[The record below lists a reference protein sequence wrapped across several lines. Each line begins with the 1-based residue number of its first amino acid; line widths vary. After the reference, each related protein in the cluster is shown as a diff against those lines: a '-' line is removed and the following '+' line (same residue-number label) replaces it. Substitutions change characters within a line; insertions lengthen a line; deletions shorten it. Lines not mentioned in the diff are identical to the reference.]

1 MLKIKNNDI
10 YLTRGDEATIN
21 ISVPL
26 DDGTNYVFQTNDVVY
41 FTVKKKYSDTSPI
54 LRKEIH
60 FAQETEVAVLN
71 LTKSDTTLGGLKDVP
86 IKYVY
91 DISIN
96 AVKTIIGYDEDGAKY
111 FVIYPE
117 ASDDE

>member
-1 MLKIKNNDI
+1 MLRIDSGNI

-26 DDGTNYVFQTNDVVY
+26 DDGTNYKFQTEDVVY
-41 FTVKKKYSDTSPI
+41 FTVKKKYSDATPV
-54 LRKEIH
+54 LRKEIT
-60 FAQETEVAVLN
+60 FTEETEVAVLD
-71 LTKSDTTLGGLKDVP
+71 LTKVDTTLGDLKDTP
-86 IKYVY
+86 TKYVY

-111 FVIYPE
+111 FIIYPE

>member
-1 MLKIKNNDI
+1 MLRIDNGNI

-26 DDGTNYVFQTNDVVY
+26 EDGTNYKFEPEDVVY
-41 FTVKKKYSDTSPI
+41 FTIKKKYSDATPI

-60 FAQETEVAVLN
+60 FTEETEVAVLN
-71 LTKSDTTLGGLKDVP
+71 LTKVDTTLGDLKDMP

-96 AVKTIIGYDEDGAKY
+96 AVKTIIGYDENGAKY
-111 FVIYPE
+111 FVVYPE

>member
-1 MLKIKNNDI
+1 MLKIDEGNI

-21 ISVPL
+21 ITVPL
-26 DDGTNYVFQTNDVVY
+26 DDGTNYQFQTSDIVY
-41 FTVKKKYSDTSPI
+41 FSVKKKYSDTTPV

-60 FAQETEVAVLN
+60 FTEETETAVLN
-71 LTKSDTTLGGLKDVP
+71 LTKIDTTLGDLKDLP

-96 AVKTIIGYDEDGAKY
+96 KVKTIIGYDEDGAKY
-111 FVIYPE
+111 FIVYPE